1 MKAEIQTKKKYP
13 RFYMFDRK
21 RQIQDK
27 LKTLPSLIAPGKIF
41 VGSSCI
47 RENSY
52 IETDLFYY
60 VI

>member
-1 MKAEIQTKKKYP
+1 MKAEIQTKKKYI

-21 RQIQDK
+21 RQIQK
-27 LKTLPSLIAPGKIF
+27 SKITLPSLMDAGKIS

-52 IETDLFYY
+52 IATDLSTMY
-60 VI
+60 